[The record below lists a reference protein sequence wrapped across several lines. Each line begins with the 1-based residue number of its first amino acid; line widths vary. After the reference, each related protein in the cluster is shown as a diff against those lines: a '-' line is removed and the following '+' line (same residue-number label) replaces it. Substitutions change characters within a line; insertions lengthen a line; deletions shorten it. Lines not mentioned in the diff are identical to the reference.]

1 MAAKK
6 EKEVNNGMQIINS
19 HIESGSFGNL
29 YLLTGEE
36 KYLILQYRDK
46 LVNAL
51 IDKTDTM
58 NYSLFRD
65 ESISENE
72 IISIAQTMPF
82 FAERRVVVI
91 EESGFFAKKT
101 DDSFIEAICDIPETT
116 IVIFVESKTDGKLKL
131 YNAFA
136 KNGIIARFDSPDSR
150 TLIRWV
156 QGLFREDEISIEDG
170 AVLRL
175 LENAGSN
182 MNRIYTEVEKLK
194 AYGYESKKITLN
206 DVNILS
212 SDVVEDKIFEMI
224 DEISKKNKARV
235 LKLYDDLK
243 YLKTDAMS
251 ILALITKQ
259 YSRLLKTAE
268 ALESGND
275 VKKVAAA
282 LKSQE
287 WIAKK
292 YMALCKNY
300 NTKMLIDSVN
310 MCVDADSSIKSG
322 RMKKDLA
329 VEVLILNLLK

>member
-19 HIESGSFGNL
+19 HIESGSFSNL

-46 LVNAL
+46 LVEAL

-65 ESISENE
+65 ESISEDE

-82 FAERRVVVI
+82 FAERRVIVV

-101 DDSFIEAICDIPETT
+101 DDAFVTAMSDIPETT
-116 IVIFVESKTDGKLKL
+116 VIIFVESKTDGKLKL
-131 YNAFA
+131 YNIFSQ
-136 KNGIIARFDSPDSR
+136 NGIIARFDAPDSR
-150 TLIRWV
+150 TLIRWI
-156 QGLFREDEISIEDG
+156 QGLFREDEISIEEG
-170 AVLRL
+170 AILRL
-175 LENAGSN
+175 LENTGSN

-194 AYGYESKKITLN
+194 AYGYETKKITLA
-206 DVNILS
+206 DVNALS
-212 SDVVEDKIFEMI
+212 ADVVEDKIFEMI
-224 DEISKKNKARV
+224 EEISKKNKARV

-251 ILALITKQ
+251 ILALTTNQ
-259 YSRLLKTAE
+259 YNRLLKTSE
-268 ALESGND
+268 AMGDGND
-275 VKKVAAA
+275 VRKVATV
-282 LKSQE
+282 LKSPD
-287 WIAKK
+287 WLAKK
-292 YMALCKNY
+292 YIGLCRNY
-300 NTKMLIDSVN
+300 NTKMLVEKVN
-310 MCVDADSSIKSG
+310 MCIDTDNSIKKG

-329 VEVLILNLLK
+329 VEMLILNLIK

>member
-19 HIESGSFGNL
+19 HIESGSFSNL

-46 LVNAL
+46 LVEAL

-65 ESISENE
+65 ERISEDE

-82 FAERRVVVI
+82 FAERRVIVV

-101 DDSFIEAICDIPETT
+101 ADAFVDAMSDIPETT
-116 IVIFVESKTDGKLKL
+116 VIIFIESKTDGKLKL
-131 YNAFA
+131 YNLFS
-136 KNGIIARFDSPDSR
+136 KNGIIARFEAPDSR
-150 TLIRWV
+150 TLIRWI
-156 QGLFREDEISIEDG
+156 QGLFREDDISIEEG
-170 AVLRL
+170 AILRL
-175 LENAGSN
+175 LENTGSN

-194 AYGYESKKITLN
+194 AYGYETKKITLA
-206 DVNILS
+206 DVDALS
-212 SDVVEDKIFEMI
+212 ADVVEDKIFEMI
-224 DEISKKNKARV
+224 DEISKKNKTRV

-251 ILALITKQ
+251 ILALTTNQ
-259 YSRLLKTAE
+259 YNRLLITS
-268 ALESGND
+268 ESMGDGND
-275 VKKVAAA
+275 VRKVSAA
-282 LKSQE
+282 LKLPD
-287 WIAKK
+287 WLAKK
-292 YMALCKNY
+292 YIGLCRNY
-300 NTKMLIDSVN
+300 NTKMLVEKVN
-310 MCVDADSSIKSG
+310 MCIDTDNSIKKG

-329 VEVLILNLLK
+329 VEMLILNLIK